1 MAGDNF
7 IGDGPQGTSDYV
19 KKDRVRKKH
28 VEPDS
33 GGLNVNSLMDIMT
46 ILLVFLLVSL
56 TSDPLNITLSSDLV
70 LAKSTADYNAED
82 SIPVTVTKRH
92 ILADKKA
99 VVKVNCKVGG
109 QMCTDDDFEMMA
121 HCEQKPEECSPEE
134 HNRANSMYF
143 YIDKSYKEDGSD
155 EKFMITPLHK
165 ELERLVREQ
174 KEENLKLQ
182 REYKGIAT
190 IVCDRDIPFR
200 MIAEIVHTAGMA
212 ELHDLRFAIIKSG
225 AR

>member
-1 MAGDNF
+1 MADENNIF
-7 IGDGPQGTSDYV
+7 TAPQEEPEF
-19 KKDRVRKKH
+19 KKERRRKQWK
-28 VEPDS
+28 EEAG
-33 GGLNVNSLMDIMT
+33 GGLNINSLMDIMT
-46 ILLVFLLVSL
+46 ILLVFLLVSM

-70 LAKSTADYNAED
+70 LAKSTADYNPED

-92 ILADKKA
+92 VLADKKA
-99 VVKVNCKVGG
+99 VVKVSCKVGG
-109 QMCTDDDFEMMA
+109 QMCSEEDFELLA
-121 HCEQKPEECSPEE
+121 HCEQKPEECTPEE
-134 HNRANSMYF
+134 KNRADNMYF
-143 YIDKSYKEDGSD
+143 YIDKSFKEDGSD
-155 EKFMITPLHK
+155 EKFLISPLQK

-182 REYKGIAT
+182 REYKGVAT
-190 IVCDRDIPFR
+190 IICDRDIPFR